1 VSSQTFDIKKRNI
14 LPRWNRFSTA
24 CLIGDILPARIREDV
39 VAGEDEI
46 LEKSRKWIL
55 SKHPSDAVDLIGI
68 CMVLNAWG
76 NVVAKEAARHVLD
89 HPGDF
94 SSAAKEMANLYISDP
109 NTRFR
114 EKIEAIFTPHDTHGE
129 INRLRK
135 HVRAFPRDAI
145 MWADLAYSYAVIG
158 LEEKARK
165 AMRTAYALSPFNR
178 FVVRNA
184 ARCFAHFGNPDEA
197 LWCVQNSP
205 LRNIDPLVISAEV
218 ALSRL
223 IDRSPRNIKTA
234 RSAISSGMFS
244 SRSLSELHVALAT
257 LESIDGSIRAA
268 KKHVEKSLLDP
279 NENVLAQI
287 GSLSAR
293 VSGILNKM
301 ELPNNIIATYEADSL
316 RSYKAENFEEAYRYA
331 LLWFQYQPFSARPAI
346 QASFIASLFFND
358 QEAAIQVITKAL
370 KAEPKS
376 FLLNNNYACSL
387 ALLNRTKEAA
397 DVLAEIDPAE
407 LDEQKK
413 RVYTATSGLVAYRKG
428 DIVLGEEK
436 YRQAIEGLKKD
447 SNYRGIAIAAYYQA
461 REIDRINGG
470 RRSAAVDEVLAFAKK
485 YNISDLAHAIERKNQ
500 QKNID

>member
-24 CLIGDILPARIREDV
+24 CLIGDILPARNHEDV
-39 VAGEDEI
+39 PIGEDEI

-55 SKHPSDAVDLIGI
+55 SKHPSDALDLIGI
-68 CMVLNAWG
+68 CMVLNAWD
-76 NVVAKEAARHVLD
+76 NVVAIEAAKYVTD
-89 HPGDF
+89 HPTDF
-94 SSAAKEMANLYISDP
+94 SSVAKEMAGLYISDP
-109 NTRFR
+109 DTRSR
-114 EKIEAIFTPHDTHGE
+114 EKIEAIIIPPDTYGE
-129 INRLRK
+129 ISRLRR

-158 LEEKARK
+158 QEKKARK

-178 FVVRNA
+178 FVVRSA

-205 LRNIDPLVISAEV
+205 LRNTDPMVISTEI

-234 RSAISSGMFS
+234 RSAISSGLFS
-244 SRSLSELHVALAT
+244 NRSMSELHVALAT
-257 LESIDGSIRAA
+257 VESIDGSIRAA

-287 GSLSAR
+287 QSLNAR
-293 VSGILNKM
+293 VSGILEKM
-301 ELPNNIIATYEADSL
+301 EIPNNITATYEADSH

-331 LLWFQYQPFSARPAI
+331 LLWFQYQPFSARPAV
-346 QASFIASLFFND
+346 QASFIASLFFDD
-358 QEAAIQVITKAL
+358 QEAAIQIITRAK
-370 KAEPKS
+370 KAEPIN

-387 ALLNRTKEAA
+387 ALLNRTIEAA
-397 DVLAEIDPAE
+397 DALAEIDPAE

-413 RVYTATSGLVAYRKG
+413 RVYAATSGLVAYRKG
-428 DIVLGEEK
+428 DTVLGEEK
-436 YRQAIEGLKKD
+436 YREAIEGFKKD
-447 SNYRGIAIAAYYQA
+447 MNYRGIAIAAYYQA
-461 REIDRINGG
+461 REIDRISGG
-470 RRSAAVDEVLAFAKK
+470 SQPSAVDEVLTFAKK
-485 YNISDLAHAIERKNQ
+485 YNISDLAHAIERKKQ
-500 QKNID
+500 QNKID

>member
-1 VSSQTFDIKKRNI
+1 
-14 LPRWNRFSTA
+14 
-24 CLIGDILPARIREDV
+24 
-39 VAGEDEI
+39 
-46 LEKSRKWIL
+46 
-55 SKHPSDAVDLIGI
+55 
-68 CMVLNAWG
+68 MVLNAWD
-76 NVVAKEAARHVLD
+76 NVVAKEAARYVTE
-89 HPGDF
+89 HPADF
-94 SSAAKEMANLYISDP
+94 SIAAREMAGLYISDP
-109 NTRFR
+109 STRSR
-114 EKIEAIFTPHDTHGE
+114 ERIEAILTPPDTHGE
-129 INRLRK
+129 IKRLRR
-135 HVRAFPRDAI
+135 HITAFPRDAI

-158 LEEKARK
+158 LEKKARK

-178 FVVRNA
+178 FVVRSS
-184 ARCFAHFGNPDEA
+184 ARCFAHFGDPDEA
-197 LWCVQNSP
+197 IWCIQNSP
-205 LRNIDPLVISAEV
+205 LRNTDPMVISAEV

-234 RSAISSGMFS
+234 RSAISSGLFS
-244 SRSLSELHVALAT
+244 NRSLSELHVALAT

-287 GSLSAR
+287 ESLSAR
-293 VSGILNKM
+293 VSGILKKM
-301 ELPNNIIATYEADSL
+301 ELPNNITATYEADSQ

-358 QEAAIQVITKAL
+358 QEAAIQVISKAM

-397 DVLAEIDPAE
+397 DVLAEINPAA

-428 DIVLGEEK
+428 DTVLGEEK
-436 YRQAIEGLKKD
+436 YREAIEGFKKD
-447 SNYRGIAIAAYYQA
+447 MNYRGIAIAAYYQA
-461 REIDRINGG
+461 REIDRISDGSQ
-470 RRSAAVDEVLAFAKK
+470 SAVVDEVLAFAKRYK
-485 YNISDLAHAIERKNQ
+485 INDLVHAIEMKNHQ
-500 QKNID
+500 NKID